1 MNNELGFKKIMRQLI
16 YSVKC
21 MHDLG
26 IVHRDLKLDNILI
39 QNIHKND
46 RIQSEI
52 RIIDFGLTANMDQ
65 REEKSL
71 NGLVGTPHYIA
82 PEIVQGKYD
91 EKCDIWALGVI
102 AYQLFSQG
110 EYPFRGANEV

>member
-39 QNIHKND
+39 QNIYKND

-52 RIIDFGLTANMDQ
+52 RIIDFGLTANMGL

-82 PEIVQGKYD
+82 PEIV
-91 EKCDIWALGVI
+91 
-102 AYQLFSQG
+102 
-110 EYPFRGANEV
+110 

>member
-1 MNNELGFKKIMRQLI
+1 M
-16 YSVKC
+16 V
-21 MHDLG
+21 
-26 IVHRDLKLDNILI
+26 
-39 QNIHKND
+39 
-46 RIQSEI
+46 
-52 RIIDFGLTANMDQ
+52 Q

-102 AYQLFSQG
+102 AYQLFS
-110 EYPFRGANEV
+110 